1 MSEPL
6 IAKISLKKL
15 QSNAIKVKGLLKK
28 RVKFCAVVKSD
39 AYGHGLTEISSSLYN
54 ICDYYAVSMLSECE
68 KLRIS
73 GIDKPII
80 ILTPPTSS
88 TVDKLIL
95 NDIIIPVG
103 SIKDLILVYKSA
115 RKLNKKVKVH
125 LSINSGM
132 NRLGFDSEREI
143 KKAINFIKNNS
154 FIILDGGYSHFGLVE
169 DKKYTETCFNK
180 FKELVKPIKEYNK
193 NAIIHISSSGGLIL
207 NSKYQLDMV
216 RVGLLIYGYSPIK
229 TSKITVEPIMEVFAK
244 NLLLRSGVLGKNLM
258 YGNVKAK
265 QDRVSIIRLG
275 YADGFWRSNAS
286 DFAGNL
292 CMDLSAVKDSNN
304 EYVSVLKNAEITAKQ
319 LKTIPY
325 EVLTSVSKR
334 AKKEYFY

>member
-1 MSEPL
+1 MSEPI

-28 RVKFCAVVKSD
+28 KVKFCAVVKSD
-39 AYGHGLTEISSSLYN
+39 AYGHGLIEISSSLYN
-54 ICDYYAVSMLSECE
+54 ICDYYAVSMLIECE

-80 ILTPPTSS
+80 ILTPPTPS

-125 LSINSGM
+125 FSINSGM
-132 NRLGFDSEREI
+132 NRLGFDSEMEI
-143 KKAINFIKNNS
+143 NKAIKFIKNNS
-154 FIILDGGYSHFGLVE
+154 FVILDGGYSHFGLVE
-169 DKKYTETCFNK
+169 DKKHTESCFNK
-180 FKELVKPIKEYNK
+180 FKELVKPIKEHNQ
-193 NAIIHISSSGGLIL
+193 NAIIHVSSSGGLL
-207 NSKYQLDMV
+207 LSPKYQLDMV

-229 TSKITVEPIMEVFAK
+229 TKKTTVEPIMEVFAK
-244 NLLLRSGVLGKNLM
+244 NLLLRSGVLGKNFM
-258 YGNVKAK
+258 YGKVKSK
-265 QDRVSIIRLG
+265 LNKVSIIRLG
-275 YADGFWRSNAS
+275 YADGFCRSNTS
-286 DFAGNL
+286 DFASNL

-304 EYVSVLKNAEITAKQ
+304 EYISVLKNAEITAKQ
-319 LKTIPY
+319 LNTIPY

-334 AKKEYFY
+334 AKREYFY

>member
-39 AYGHGLTEISSSLYN
+39 AYGHGLTQIASSLYN

-80 ILTPPTSS
+80 ILTPPTSK

-95 NDIIIPVG
+95 LDITLPVG

-125 LSINSGM
+125 FSINSGM
-132 NRLGFDSEREI
+132 NRLGFDSEKEI
-143 KKAINFIKNNS
+143 AKAIKFIKNNS
-154 FIILDGGYSHFGLVE
+154 FVILDGGYSHFGLVE
-169 DKKYTETCFNK
+169 DKRHTKTCFNRFNK
-180 FKELVKPIKEYNK
+180 LVKPIKEYNE

-207 NSKYQLDMV
+207 NLKYQLDMV
-216 RVGLLIYGYSPIK
+216 RVGLLLYGYSPIK
-229 TSKITVEPIMEVFAK
+229 TDKIKVEPIMEIFAK
-244 NLLLRSGVLGKNLM
+244 NLLSRRGVLGKNLM
-258 YGNVKAK
+258 YGNNKSK
-265 QDRVSIIRLG
+265 LNSVSIIRLG
-275 YADGFWRSNAS
+275 YADGFYRLNTG

-292 CMDLSAVKDSNN
+292 CMDLSAIKDIKSD
-304 EYVSVLKNAEITAKQ
+304 YVSVLKDAEVTAKR
-319 LKTIPY
+319 LNTIPY